1 MAVQIHKPEDNQFL
15 KMLIHAPSGH
25 GKTYFLGTAALDART
40 SPMLVMDFEGG
51 TSTLA
56 GLDID
61 IAPIR
66 SWEDYEEV
74 YTNLLEGNEVD
85 GIDYSQYRS
94 IGVDSI
100 SETHIFAL
108 LELLRVNGP
117 QRKDP
122 DLIEMGDYGRASVQ
136 MRRLLRSFRDL
147 PMHVVFTSH
156 SKEIEEPRVG
166 KVKVPSMS
174 GQLAEEVPG
183 MMDVVG
189 YLAKGEDEDGAEY
202 RDLLLQGFP
211 KFRSKVRVPWE
222 VTAPDSIE
230 NATITD
236 VLDVLGIAEPK
247 ASRAK
252 KK

>member
-1 MAVQIHKPEDNQFL
+1 
-15 KMLIHAPSGH
+15 MLIHAPSGH

-61 IAPIR
+61 IAQIR

-108 LELLRVNGP
+108 LALLRVNGP

-122 DLIEMGDYGRASVQ
+122 DLIEM
-136 MRRLLRSFRDL
+136 
-147 PMHVVFTSH
+147 
-156 SKEIEEPRVG
+156 
-166 KVKVPSMS
+166 
-174 GQLAEEVPG
+174 
-183 MMDVVG
+183 
-189 YLAKGEDEDGAEY
+189 
-202 RDLLLQGFP
+202 
-211 KFRSKVRVPWE
+211 
-222 VTAPDSIE
+222 
-230 NATITD
+230 
-236 VLDVLGIAEPK
+236 
-247 ASRAK
+247 
-252 KK
+252 